1 MRKQFF
7 SQLRSVN
14 IDDQSEEDEIEM
26 DTNEVEQM
34 RLENFM
40 MKLSD
45 DKVLI
50 YAWRLFI
57 WANFRKVSPPLGQ
70 DLDFNMPR

>member
-50 YAWRLFI
+50 YA
-57 WANFRKVSPPLGQ
+57 
-70 DLDFNMPR
+70 